1 MRKCEYIKFQ
11 MQLRKNGMTFFPP
24 YVKNVNRDVDVV
36 SNKFQELV
44 IQRHWKPITLSIAK
58 SKVHKT

>member
-1 MRKCEYIKFQ
+1 